1 MPQNFIGCD
10 RDQAFLLPPS
20 LRDWLPAGHLV
31 WTVVA
36 AVEEMEL
43 SAFYRV
49 YRDDGHGRPAYDPA
63 MMVALLLYAYARG
76 NRSSRAI
83 ERECVEDVAYRVI
96 CANLVPDHS
105 TIADFRKRH
114 EVALSGLFGEV
125 LALCREAGLVT
136 VGVIAVDSMKVHAN
150 ASRFSSLDYEQLA
163 RKILEEAD
171 RVDREED
178 ELYGDARGDELPEQ
192 LQTPEGRREALR
204 EAKRRLADRAVAAD
218 HCADG
223 SAEPST
229 DAIELDRAVM
239 VGHRQARRGWMREA
253 RHQLDEYRRQQA
265 RPIPRSRAARLLEAE
280 RRMQEDLAVE
290 RAASEGYDAW
300 RAERVAGGVKGNRV
314 GGPTKPYE
322 PPAEPAGKINVTDP
336 DSRNVK
342 SPRGWVQGY
351 NAQAVVNEN
360 HIVVAAEVT
369 IESPDFGHLEPM
381 VAAAERE
388 LEAIGVTE
396 RPQVALADAGYWHQV
411 QMQNIAARGIPVLVP
426 PDASKRTDTRPG
438 WNDGMYAFMRRVLE
452 SELGHQLY
460 RRRQAIVEPVFADT
474 KFNRRLERFQ
484 RRGRAAV
491 SSEWRL
497 VHAAHNLLKLHRHE
511 LATAGA

>member
-1 MPQNFIGCD
+1 M
-10 RDQAFLLPPS
+10 LPPS

-31 WTVVA
+31 WTVLA
-36 AVEEMEL
+36 AVEEMDL
-43 SAFYRV
+43 SGFYGA
-49 YRDDGHGRPAYDPA
+49 YRADGHGRAAYDPA
-63 MMVALLLYAYARG
+63 MMVVALLLYSYARG

-83 ERECVEDVAYRVI
+83 ERERVEDVAYRVI

-114 EVALSGLFGEV
+114 EAALSGLFGEV
-125 LALCREAGLVT
+125 LAVCREAGLVT

-171 RVDREED
+171 RIDREED

-204 EAKRRLADRAVAAD
+204 EAKRRLAESAGGDQR
-218 HCADG
+218 ADG
-223 SAEPST
+223 SAEPSS
-229 DAIELDRAVM
+229 DAIELDRAAM
-239 VGHRQARRGWMREA
+239 VGHKQARRGWMREA
-253 RHQLDEYRRQQA
+253 RHQLDEHRRQQA
-265 RPIPRSRAARLLEAE
+265 KPIPRSRAARLLEAE
-280 RRMQEDLAVE
+280 RRMQQDAAVE
-290 RAASEGYDAW
+290 RAASDGYDAW
-300 RAERVAGGVKGNRV
+300 RAARVAGGVKGNRV

-322 PPAEPAGKINVTDP
+322 PPEEPAGKINVTDL

-351 NAQAVVNEN
+351 SAQAVVNEN
-360 HIVVAAEVT
+360 HIVIAAEVT
-369 IESPDFGHLEPM
+369 IDSPDFGHLEPM

-388 LEAIGVTE
+388 LEAIGVSE

-411 QMQNIAARGIPVLVP
+411 QMQNIAARGTQVLVP

-452 SELGHQLY
+452 SELGRQLY

-484 RRGRAAV
+484 RRGRSAV

-497 VHAAHNLLKLHRHE
+497 VHASHNLLKLHRHQ
-511 LATAGA
+511 LAIAGA